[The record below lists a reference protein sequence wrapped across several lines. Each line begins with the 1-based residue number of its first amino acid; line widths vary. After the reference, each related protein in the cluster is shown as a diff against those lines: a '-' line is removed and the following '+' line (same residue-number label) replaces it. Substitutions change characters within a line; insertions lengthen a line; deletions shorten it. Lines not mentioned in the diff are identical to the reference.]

1 MKIKNLFLITLT
13 FFVLTQFVSV
23 SCKTDSK
30 KMPAKQVIIA
40 GNITNPTGD
49 SVWIRLN
56 PPIGRDMA
64 IFGSELDQKHEFQ
77 IRFEMDKGQSATFYD
92 GTEVAYMFIQP
103 GDSIYITLD
112 TEQFDETIEY
122 SGIGANENNYLAA
135 KFLKFDD
142 ARFNLWNFVDSVTAN
157 QYVHYLDSVKSE
169 RNAFLN
175 EYIQEYPGSKDFM
188 SYEKTNIDFD
198 YAGNLRLYI
207 VKKFNI
213 NRELDTISISAEYY
227 ATYEDFLNYM
237 NPSVQSSKYNYYL
250 SGYLSYL
257 QMKNYLLFKEVTD
270 RDSVTIDLII
280 KNFTGYAK
288 EKILS
293 SDFYS
298 KLSRFNIEFFEKY
311 KDVFDEQVK
320 NEEFKE
326 IVYNKYENT
335 KELLA
340 KPMPEGAVL
349 KDLNDSINIDLSF
362 EKIINNYKGKVIY
375 VDFWASWCGPC
386 IAEMPN
392 SLKLQEKF
400 KGQDIAFIYISV
412 DNDPVGWKQFI
423 KVLQIKGDHYR
434 VNKVVKEEINELFN
448 VRYIP
453 RYILIDKDGKVV
465 DDKAKRPGNKEVV
478 KDMEILL

>member
-1 MKIKNLFLITLT
+1 
-13 FFVLTQFVSV
+13 
-23 SCKTDSK
+23 
-30 KMPAKQVIIA
+30 
-40 GNITNPTGD
+40 
-49 SVWIRLN
+49 
-56 PPIGRDMA
+56 
-64 IFGSELDQKHEFQ
+64 
-77 IRFEMDKGQSATFYD
+77 
-92 GTEVAYMFIQP
+92 
-103 GDSIYITLD
+103 
-112 TEQFDETIEY
+112 
-122 SGIGANENNYLAA
+122 
-135 KFLKFDD
+135 
-142 ARFNLWNFVDSVTAN
+142 
-157 QYVHYLDSVKSE
+157 
-169 RNAFLN
+169 
-175 EYIQEYPGSKDFM
+175 
-188 SYEKTNIDFD
+188 
-198 YAGNLRLYI
+198 
-207 VKKFNI
+207 
-213 NRELDTISISAEYY
+213 
-227 ATYEDFLNYM
+227 
-237 NPSVQSSKYNYYL
+237 
-250 SGYLSYL
+250 
-257 QMKNYLLFKEVTD
+257 MKNHLLFKEVTD